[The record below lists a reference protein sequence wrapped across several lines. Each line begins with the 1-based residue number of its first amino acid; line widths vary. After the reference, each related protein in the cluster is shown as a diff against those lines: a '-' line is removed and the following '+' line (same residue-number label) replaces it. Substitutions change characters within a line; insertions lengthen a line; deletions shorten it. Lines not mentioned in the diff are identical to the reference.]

1 MKTDR
6 RKAALVFL
14 AVCTFFV
21 LLAFNVVTPMIADDY
36 NYSFSFHTGQ
46 RITSLLQ
53 IPDSMYDHYQIQGGR
68 LVVHALA
75 QMLLMLPPLVFDVLN
90 AGMFVLFSWL
100 LYRFGFERGQ
110 NSPAAYLLL
119 LAGMWWFL
127 PMPGQTFLWVVGS
140 ANYLWG
146 AAISLGW
153 LLCFYKLA
161 ERNAPAGP
169 LRTVGMTVWAFFA
182 GWCNENT
189 SAAVLLAAGLLM
201 LILLTEHK
209 RWRVW
214 MVTGCMAG
222 FVGWLVM
229 VLSPGN
235 AARAAREGAGAMSL
249 SALVSR
255 TVNCTVQLQK
265 MALPLVAI
273 FGALLVLGILNKT
286 PRGILLRA
294 STLFVAGVAAN
305 YAMVGTADYAD
316 RAGFGVVA
324 LLLASC
330 MVLLR
335 PALHSG
341 QGVLVQAGAG
351 AAALVLVLG
360 LLPTFIPVYQ
370 DFRTWQSR
378 QQEVQQQAAAGVK
391 DVTANAIRSKSEYSV
406 FYQLSDLTEDPDHW
420 ANIAYAKYFGL
431 DSVTGVTPKEKTDKS

>member
-21 LLAFNVVTPMIADDY
+21 LLAFNVVTPMVADDY
-36 NYSFSFHTGQ
+36 SYSYSFHTWQ
-46 RITSLLQ
+46 RITSPLQ
-53 IPDSMYDHYQIQGGR
+53 IPDSMYGHYQTQGGR

-75 QMLLMLPPLVFDVLN
+75 QLLLMLPALAFDVVN
-90 AGMFVLFSWL
+90 AGMFVLFSYI
-100 LYRFGFERGQ
+100 LYRFGFQRGQ
-110 NSPAAYLLL
+110 NSPAGYLLL
-119 LAGMWWFL
+119 LAGMWWLL

-161 ERNAPAGP
+161 ERDAPAGV
-169 LRTVGMTVWAFFA
+169 LRTAGMTVWAFFA

-214 MVTGCMAG
+214 MVTGCAAG
-222 FVGWLVM
+222 FAGWLVM

-235 AARAAREGAGAMSL
+235 AARAAREGAGETTL

-255 TVNCTVQLQK
+255 AVNCTVQLQK

-273 FGALLVLGILNKT
+273 FGALLVLAILHKT

-294 STLFVAGVAAN
+294 SALFVAGVAAN
-305 YAMVGTADYAD
+305 YAMMGTSDYAD

-335 PALHSG
+335 PALHSP

-370 DFRTWQSR
+370 DWRTWQSR
-378 QQEVQQQAAAGVK
+378 EQQVWAQAQAGVK
-391 DVTANAIRSKSEYSV
+391 DVTVNAIRSGSEYSV
-406 FYQLSDLTEDPDHW
+406 FYALDDLTPDPTHW
-420 ANIAYAKYFGL
+420 ANAGYALHHGL
-431 DSVTGVTPKEKTDKS
+431 DSVTGVMPGEQ